1 VERFGRS
8 AAASAI
14 RIAAVAALVGLL
26 GVASLARAQDASPF
40 LNLDAGA
47 CDKLDDKN
55 LQVGPPDADIV
66 AACAALRRGAVLGQR
81 FSGGP
86 GGIALL
92 FAGLALTYF
101 VLGVPLRSVA
111 GLLGRASGRSTTML
125 ALEAGLALVL
135 RAGVGLMVLALLS
148 VPYAIAA
155 GCVVMLIAAILSLR
169 QAPAAPSKSDTAPAA
184 SRPSVVLADAINDAY
199 ASAAGIL
206 AMALLGAATRGG
218 SQSASR
224 SRLSPRFPRSSRR
237 AAGSGASPPLESRR
251 RRSWARSSARPRSP
265 TPTSWRVS
273 ETRPRLPWRAR
284 PFSRSRCWGRAG
296 GCGRASVRRCQRAD
310 WDDIS
315 PNSGRLRTPPGR
327 RRRR

>member
-1 VERFGRS
+1 VGRFGRS

-26 GVASLARAQDASPF
+26 GAASLARAQDASPF

-86 GGIALL
+86 GGIVLL
-92 FAGLALTYF
+92 IAGLALTYF

-125 ALEAGLALVL
+125 ALEAGLTLVL
-135 RAGVGLMVLALLS
+135 RAAVGLVVLALLS

-169 QAPAAPSKSDTAPAA
+169 EAPAAPSKSEAAPAA
-184 SRPSVVLADAINDAY
+184 SRSSVVMADAINDVY

-206 AMALLGAATRGG
+206 AIALMARRDPWWLAIGLALALVASVPAVIAARRRLRREPAARIAATAVLGALFGAAATADPDIVARFGDTATPALASAAVFALAVLGAGWWIRTRLGG
-218 SQSASR
+218 GR
-224 SRLSPRFPRSSRR
+224 SPRLRPSSK
-237 AAGSGASPPLESRR
+237 G
-251 RRSWARSSARPRSP
+251 
-265 TPTSWRVS
+265 RV
-273 ETRPRLPWRAR
+273 A
-284 PFSRSRCWGRAG
+284 
-296 GCGRASVRRCQRAD
+296 
-310 WDDIS
+310 
-315 PNSGRLRTPPGR
+315 
-327 RRRR
+327 

>member
-1 VERFGRS
+1 VGRFGRS

-26 GVASLARAQDASPF
+26 GAASLARAQDASPF

-86 GGIALL
+86 GGIVLL
-92 FAGLALTYF
+92 IAGLALTYF

-125 ALEAGLALVL
+125 ALEAGLTLVL
-135 RAGVGLMVLALLS
+135 RAAVGLVVLALLS

-169 QAPAAPSKSDTAPAA
+169 EAPAAPSKSEAAPAV
-184 SRPSVVLADAINDAY
+184 SRSSVVMADAINDVY

-206 AMALLGAATRGG
+206 AIALMARRDPWWLAIGLALALVASVPAVIAARRRFRREPAARIAATAVLGALFGAAATADPDIVARFGDTATPALASAALFALAVLGAGWRMRTRLGG
-218 SQSASR
+218 GR
-224 SRLSPRFPRSSRR
+224 SL
-237 AAGSGASPPLESRR
+237 
-251 RRSWARSSARPRSP
+251 
-265 TPTSWRVS
+265 
-273 ETRPRLPWRAR
+273 
-284 PFSRSRCWGRAG
+284 
-296 GCGRASVRRCQRAD
+296 
-310 WDDIS
+310 
-315 PNSGRLRTPPGR
+315 RLRPSSKGR
-327 RRRR
+327 VA